1 MAESSGSPHRWLYKQ
16 VGSPPW
22 KEAFRKRCLER
33 MRNSRHR
40 LLNKYR
46 QAASATPGRASDRL
60 LVQEVMEEEWNS
72 LQSVENYPEAL
83 IQLGLPGELAVL
95 QDIEQ
100 ELCDEEKSI
109 ISEYEKSLQFDENCL
124 NSMLAEWEANP
135 LICPVCIKYNLR
147 ITNSVVTC
155 PCGLHIPFHSP
166 GLTEEKL
173 RACLEDNINEHGAHC
188 PHTPEFSVTGGTEE
202 KPSLLMSCL
211 ACDTWA
217 VIL

>member
-22 KEAFRKRCLER
+22 KEAFRKGCLER

-46 QAASATPGRASDRL
+46 QAASGTPASASDRL

-83 IQLGLPGELAVL
+83 IQLGLPGDLAVL

-109 ISEYEKSLQFDENCL
+109 ISEYEKSLQFDDNCL
-124 NSMLAEWEANP
+124 SSMLAEWEANP
-135 LICPVCIKYNLR
+135 LICPVCINLQ
-147 ITNSVVTC
+147 
-155 PCGLHIPFHSP
+155 G
-166 GLTEEKL
+166 
-173 RACLEDNINEHGAHC
+173 
-188 PHTPEFSVTGGTEE
+188 
-202 KPSLLMSCL
+202 
-211 ACDTWA
+211 
-217 VIL
+217 

>member
-1 MAESSGSPHRWLYKQ
+1 MAESSGSPHRLLYKQ

-22 KEAFRKRCLER
+22 KEAFRQPWSVVKQMTARSAWPARCFSNSRLRQQPQVLATARYLSDFWLE

-46 QAASATPGRASDRL
+46 QAAGGNPGRASDKF
-60 LVQEVMEEEWNS
+60 LVQEVMEEEWHS
-72 LQSVENYPEAL
+72 LQLVENCPEAL
-83 IQLGLPGELAVL
+83 VQLGLPEDLAVL

-124 NSMLAEWEANP
+124 NAMLAEWEANP

-147 ITNSVVTC
+147 IMNSVVTC
-155 PCGLHIPFHSP
+155 PCGLHIPLH
-166 GLTEEKL
+166 
-173 RACLEDNINEHGAHC
+173 
-188 PHTPEFSVTGGTEE
+188 
-202 KPSLLMSCL
+202 

-217 VIL
+217 VIF

>member
-1 MAESSGSPHRWLYKQ
+1 MAESSGSPHRLLYKQ

-22 KEAFRKRCLER
+22 KEAFRQGCLER

-40 LLNKYR
+40 LLARYR
-46 QAASATPGRASDRL
+46 QAGGGTPGKASDRF

-72 LQSVENYPEAL
+72 LKSVENCPEAL
-83 IQLGLPGELAVL
+83 FQLGLPEDLAVL

-147 ITNSVVTC
+147 IMNSVVMC
-155 PCGLHIPFHSP
+155 PCGLHIPFH
-166 GLTEEKL
+166 
-173 RACLEDNINEHGAHC
+173 
-188 PHTPEFSVTGGTEE
+188 
-202 KPSLLMSCL
+202 

>member
-1 MAESSGSPHRWLYKQ
+1 MTAG
-16 VGSPPW
+16 
-22 KEAFRKRCLER
+22 CLER

-46 QAASATPGRASDRL
+46 QAGGGTAGKASDRS

-72 LQSVENYPEAL
+72 LQSVENCPEAL
-83 IQLGLPGELAVL
+83 VQLGLPEDLAVL

-147 ITNSVVTC
+147 VMNSVVMC
-155 PCGLHIPFHSP
+155 PCGLYIPFQSP
-166 GLTEEKL
+166 ELTEQKL
-173 RACLEDNINEHGAHC
+173 RACLEDNVNEHSAHC
-188 PHTPEFSVTGGTEE
+188 PHTPEFSVTGGMEE

-217 VIL
+217 VIF